1 MNQEIKKQPAAS
13 RVEHETMQY
22 KDGELEYLDINREIA
37 DPTKN
42 KIVVIPGFTQGIE
55 VLEGFGEALGDDGN
69 REVYVLDQPNRFK
82 KKFDKKFK
90 GEIGLDQQVNALLEF
105 LIEEDLTEE
114 PIDFVANSFGTSVLA
129 AAAIR
134 ANQLGFKSFKT
145 QEGANT
151 FFISAAGANPEES
164 MKSLGKRWLG
174 WIKKNAA
181 NDKVLDPTREMFKAG
196 QKNFLGDV
204 PKTLNEAIALSKY
217 KINFEELEKAGV
229 KPVVIG
235 YADDALMPFQEV
247 AQNIEHIEGAVSL
260 IDHEE
265 NAPILPNSRPYPG
278 AKDRKEFE
286 ELAYLET
293 KSAKQEWP
301 HHYRAAE
308 HNDMQFHPDRAA
320 RFIIDVLSRKEQQK

>member
-1 MNQEIKKQPAAS
+1 
-13 RVEHETMQY
+13 MQY
-22 KDGELEYLDINREIA
+22 KDGELEYLYFNGGYA

-55 VLEGFGEALGDDGN
+55 VLEGFGEALGDDGS
-69 REVYVLDQPNRFK
+69 RAVFVLDQPKRFK

-90 GEIGLDQQVNALLEF
+90 GEIGLDQQVDALLEF

-114 PIDFVANSFGTSVLA
+114 PIDFVANSFGTSILA

-134 ANQLGFKSFKT
+134 ANQLGIKSFKT

-151 FFISAAGANPEES
+151 FFISAAGANQKES

-174 WIKKNAA
+174 WMKKNAA

-204 PKTLNEAIALSKY
+204 PKTLNEAVALSKY

-247 AQNIEHIEGAVSL
+247 AQNIEHMDGVVSL

-293 KSAKQEWP
+293 KSAKSEWP

-320 RFIIDVLSRKEQQK
+320 RFILDVLSRKEQQK